1 MRFGILFSERKNM
14 IEKKSGNEYRPIFF
28 SLHRTPNGK
37 EYENLPSRR
46 VGELMGLMGNKVFKK
61 VTKIIFENKVLQESY

>member
-1 MRFGILFSERKNM
+1 MRIVKNPLPR
-14 IEKKSGNEYRPIFF
+14 ISQAPLPTI
-28 SLHRTPNGK
+28 SLAP
-37 EYENLPSRR
+37 LPTMHYTRGR